1 MRFNLFII
9 TFLVLTITSCKK
21 NTSGFVDDISSFDV
35 NPRTLTVSIND
46 SVRFD
51 LSGNP
56 DVISFYS
63 GEIGRVYD
71 FRNRTVLNGGSLLL
85 KFETRVINR
94 PADTLD
100 VLVSSNFSGIYDSV
114 NVVNATWK
122 SLNNK
127 LLFPMPS
134 TPLNTFIPSGLNPGI
149 FLNITDSLVAGQPF
163 YLAFRYTILRTNNI
177 EWSVG
182 KLGVY
187 NIFTNGTPNATVI
200 DSTNN
205 NTGGFVP
212 VALREPTR
220 WSRTSTLYKCLN
232 SSTAVIG
239 AQHYY
244 ISRPLNPNAV
254 NPDAPIGIKNISQ
267 NPLKYFAFKYSMP
280 GTYKVA
286 FVASNARLEM
296 NQSSVKEFTIIVQ

>member
-134 TPLNTFIPSGLNPGI
+134 TPLNTFIPSGLNPGM

>member
-1 MRFNLFII
+1 MRFVLFII
-9 TFLVLTITSCKK
+9 TFLVLTFTSCKK

-35 NPRTLTVSIND
+35 NPRSLTVSVND

-71 FRNRTVLNGGSLLL
+71 FRDRTVLNGGSLLL

-100 VLVSSNFSGIYDSV
+100 VLVSSNFSGIYDST

-127 LLFPMPS
+127 LLFPTPS
-134 TPLNTFIPSGLNPGI
+134 TPLNTFIPSGLNPGM

-187 NIFTNGTPNATVI
+187 NIFNNGTPNATVL